1 MATPRAKR
9 EILPIVALFTLG
21 SLGPFL
27 AKRVHAHSVRDTA
40 AVTSAPDLLG
50 ESRVENRRIYCK
62 YIDGSE
68 QGQHWPRFYIPFN
81 LPRR

>member
-9 EILPIVALFTLG
+9 EVLPIVALFTLG

-50 ESRVENRRIYCK
+50 ESRVENWLI
-62 YIDGSE
+62 
-68 QGQHWPRFYIPFN
+68 
-81 LPRR
+81 

>member
-21 SLGPFL
+21 ALGPFL
-27 AKRVHAHSVRDTA
+27 AKRVHAQSVRDTA
-40 AVTSAPDLLG
+40 AVASAPDVLG
-50 ESRVENRRIYCK
+50 ESRAESWLMYYK

-68 QGQHWPRFYIPFN
+68 QGH
-81 LPRR
+81 